1 MQYKNTKNFSKSQ
14 VFEEQGLP
22 LLNESN
28 EPQES
33 FKNKKPRRSGSGRS
47 RNNFKNKKRKKT
59 HMHYKDNKNSTQ
71 SQVQEDQELTFQNKS
86 NDWKYFTIIPN
97 WILDNLPI
105 YDAMLYIHIKRIA
118 GENGQCWA
126 SMRYLAQKM
135 KVSLGQIYKSLQNL
149 TELGLIKFVGTKK
162 VKRRPRNV
170 YQIVDIW
177 KLNVDYY
184 NDIHKTNEKSEKNIE
199 NQSKV
204 IHNPD
209 ETICSYSEQIQEI
222 CSYSEQI
229 PDQRSYSEQI
239 QPQKSQKRTKNQ
251 SVKKKNASPKKNHN
265 IEEKPNI
272 IINIHKENDD
282 DDDVDNLNPKQTEN
296 EQINKKEVITKGEG
310 LFSNTNIQP
319 LIDKFGLDRTLYAM
333 DLINKKY
340 KDKEL
345 TYPFKLLQKIL
356 EDKNLIHPTY
366 YRQIRNK
373 QPGEIVDI
381 FISCVSCDHKNI
393 LKLVVGRTYHLPCS
407 KCGTFNEI
415 DLNVKF

>member
-1 MQYKNTKNFSKSQ
+1 MQYKNKKNFSKSQ
-14 VFEEQGLP
+14 VFE
-22 LLNESN
+22 
-28 EPQES
+28 
-33 FKNKKPRRSGSGRS
+33 NKKPDAGTSG
-47 RNNFKNKKRKKT
+47 KPKT
-59 HMHYKDNKNSTQ
+59 NLESNMHYKDNKNSTQ
-71 SQVQEDQELTFQNKS
+71 SQVQEDQELAFQNKS

-97 WILDNLPI
+97 WILDNLSI

-184 NDIHKTNEKSEKNIE
+184 KDIHKTNEKSEKNIE

-229 PDQRSYSEQI
+229 PDQRSSSEQI
-239 QPQKSQKRTKNQ
+239 QPQKPRKRTKNQ

-282 DDDVDNLNPKQTEN
+282 DDDVDNSNPKQTET

-319 LIDKFGLDRTLYAM
+319 LIDKFGLDRVLYAM

-373 QPGEIVDI
+373 QPGEPVDI

-393 LKLVVGRTYHLPCS
+393 IKLVVGRTYDLPCS

>member
-1 MQYKNTKNFSKSQ
+1 MQYKNKKNFSKSQ
-14 VFEEQGLP
+14 VFE
-22 LLNESN
+22 
-28 EPQES
+28 
-33 FKNKKPRRSGSGRS
+33 NKKPDAGTSG
-47 RNNFKNKKRKKT
+47 KPKT
-59 HMHYKDNKNSTQ
+59 NLEPNMHYKDNKNSTQ
-71 SQVQEDQELTFQNKS
+71 SQVQEDQELAFQNKS

-184 NDIHKTNEKSEKNIE
+184 NDIHKTNEKSGKNIE

-209 ETICSYSEQIQEI
+209 ETICSYCEQIQEI

-229 PDQRSYSEQI
+229 PDQRSSSEQI
-239 QPQKSQKRTKNQ
+239 QPQKPRKRTKNQ
-251 SVKKKNASPKKNHN
+251 SVKKKNSSPKKNHN

-282 DDDVDNLNPKQTEN
+282 DDDVDNSNPKQTEN

-319 LIDKFGLDRTLYAM
+319 LIDKFGLDRVLYAM

-373 QPGEIVDI
+373 QPGEPVDI

-393 LKLVVGRTYHLPCS
+393 VKLVVGRTYHLPCS

>member
-1 MQYKNTKNFSKSQ
+1 MQYKNKKNFSKSQ
-14 VFEEQGLP
+14 VFE
-22 LLNESN
+22 
-28 EPQES
+28 
-33 FKNKKPRRSGSGRS
+33 NKKPDAGTSG
-47 RNNFKNKKRKKT
+47 KPKT
-59 HMHYKDNKNSTQ
+59 NLESNMHYKDNKNSTQ
-71 SQVQEDQELTFQNKS
+71 SQVQEDQELAFQNKS

-126 SMRYLAQKM
+126 SITYLAEKM
-135 KVSLGQIYKSLQNL
+135 KISVGQVHKSIQNL
-149 TELGLIKFVGTKK
+149 LKLGLIKFVGTKK
-162 VKRRPRNV
+162 VKFRPRNV

-184 NDIHKTNEKSEKNIE
+184 NDIHKTNEKSEKNID

-204 IHNPD
+204 IHNPN
-209 ETICSYSEQIQEI
+209 EKVFSYSEKSQEVFSYSEKTQEI
-222 CSYSEQI
+222 CSQSEKT
-229 PDQRSYSEQI
+229 
-239 QPQKSQKRTKNQ
+239 QPQKSRKRTKNQ
-251 SVKKKNASPKKNHN
+251 SVRKKNASPKKNHN
-265 IEEKPNI
+265 IIEEKPNI

-282 DDDVDNLNPKQTEN
+282 DDDVDNSNPKQTEN

-319 LIDKFGLDRTLYAM
+319 LIDRFGLDRVLYAM

-373 QPGEIVDI
+373 QPGEPVDI

-393 LKLVVGRTYHLPCS
+393 VKLIVGRTYHLPCS

>member
-1 MQYKNTKNFSKSQ
+1 MQYKNKKNFSKSQ
-14 VFEEQGLP
+14 VFE
-22 LLNESN
+22 
-28 EPQES
+28 
-33 FKNKKPRRSGSGRS
+33 NKKPDAGTSG
-47 RNNFKNKKRKKT
+47 KPKT
-59 HMHYKDNKNSTQ
+59 NLEPNMHYKDNKNSTQ
-71 SQVQEDQELTFQNKS
+71 SQVQEDQELAFQNKS

-239 QPQKSQKRTKNQ
+239 QPQKPRKRTKNQ

-282 DDDVDNLNPKQTEN
+282 DDVDNSNPKQIEN

-373 QPGEIVDI
+373 QTGEIVDI

-393 LKLVVGRTYHLPCS
+393 VKLVVGRTYHLPCS

>member
-1 MQYKNTKNFSKSQ
+1 MQYKNKKNFSKSQ
-14 VFEEQGLP
+14 VFE
-22 LLNESN
+22 
-28 EPQES
+28 
-33 FKNKKPRRSGSGRS
+33 NKKPDAGTSG
-47 RNNFKNKKRKKT
+47 KPKT
-59 HMHYKDNKNSTQ
+59 NLESNMHYKDNKNSTQ
-71 SQVQEDQELTFQNKS
+71 SQVQEDQELAFQNKS

-184 NDIHKTNEKSEKNIE
+184 NDIHKTNEKAKKTLKINQKLSTTPMKQFVHTVNKFKRFVHTVNKSPISVHPVNKFNRKN
-199 NQSKV
+199 
-204 IHNPD
+204 P
-209 ETICSYSEQIQEI
+209 
-222 CSYSEQI
+222 
-229 PDQRSYSEQI
+229 R
-239 QPQKSQKRTKNQ
+239 KRTKNQ

-282 DDDVDNLNPKQTEN
+282 DDDVDNSNPKQTEN

-373 QPGEIVDI
+373 QPGELVDI

-393 LKLVVGRTYHLPCS
+393 VKLVVGRTYHLPCS

>member
-1 MQYKNTKNFSKSQ
+1 MQYKNKKNFSKSQ
-14 VFEEQGLP
+14 VFE
-22 LLNESN
+22 
-28 EPQES
+28 
-33 FKNKKPRRSGSGRS
+33 NKKPDAGTSG
-47 RNNFKNKKRKKT
+47 KPKT
-59 HMHYKDNKNSTQ
+59 NLESNMHYKDNKNSTQ
-71 SQVQEDQELTFQNKS
+71 SQVQEDQELAFQNKS

-126 SMRYLAQKM
+126 SITYLAEKM
-135 KVSLGQIYKSLQNL
+135 KISVGQVHKSIQNL
-149 TELGLIKFVGTKK
+149 LKLGLIKFVGTKK
-162 VKRRPRNV
+162 VKFRPRNV

-204 IHNPD
+204 IHNPN
-209 ETICSYSEQIQEI
+209 EKVFSYSEKSQEVFSYSEKTQEI
-222 CSYSEQI
+222 CSQGEKT
-229 PDQRSYSEQI
+229 
-239 QPQKSQKRTKNQ
+239 QPQKSRKRTKNQ

-265 IEEKPNI
+265 IIEEKPNI

-282 DDDVDNLNPKQTEN
+282 DDDVDNSNPKQTEN

-319 LIDKFGLDRTLYAM
+319 LIDRFGLDRVLYAM

-373 QPGEIVDI
+373 QPGEPVDI

-393 LKLVVGRTYHLPCS
+393 VKLIVGRTYHLPCS

>member
-1 MQYKNTKNFSKSQ
+1 MQYKNKKNFSKSQ
-14 VFEEQGLP
+14 VFE
-22 LLNESN
+22 
-28 EPQES
+28 
-33 FKNKKPRRSGSGRS
+33 NKKPDAGTSG
-47 RNNFKNKKRKKT
+47 KPKT
-59 HMHYKDNKNSTQ
+59 NLESNMHYKDNKNSTQ
-71 SQVQEDQELTFQNKS
+71 SQVQEDQELAFQNKS

-149 TELGLIKFVGTKK
+149 TELGLIEFVGTKK

-184 NDIHKTNEKSEKNIE
+184 NDIHKTNEKSGKNIE

-229 PDQRSYSEQI
+229 PDQRSSSEQI
-239 QPQKSQKRTKNQ
+239 QPQKSRKRTKNQ

-319 LIDKFGLDRTLYAM
+319 LIDKFGLDRVLYAM

-373 QPGEIVDI
+373 QPGELVDI

-393 LKLVVGRTYHLPCS
+393 VKLVVGRTYHLPCS

>member
-1 MQYKNTKNFSKSQ
+1 MQYKNKKNFSKSQ
-14 VFEEQGLP
+14 VFE
-22 LLNESN
+22 
-28 EPQES
+28 
-33 FKNKKPRRSGSGRS
+33 NKKPDAGTSG
-47 RNNFKNKKRKKT
+47 KPKT
-59 HMHYKDNKNSTQ
+59 NLESNMHYKDNKNSTQ
-71 SQVQEDQELTFQNKS
+71 SQVQEDQELAFQNKS

-229 PDQRSYSEQI
+229 PDQRSSSEQI
-239 QPQKSQKRTKNQ
+239 QPQKPRKRTKNQ
-251 SVKKKNASPKKNHN
+251 SVKKKNSSPKKNHN

-373 QPGEIVDI
+373 QPGELVDI
-381 FISCVSCDHKNI
+381 FISCISCDHKNI
-393 LKLVVGRTYHLPCS
+393 VKLVVGRTYHLPCS

>member
-1 MQYKNTKNFSKSQ
+1 MQYKNKKNFSKSQ
-14 VFEEQGLP
+14 VFE
-22 LLNESN
+22 
-28 EPQES
+28 
-33 FKNKKPRRSGSGRS
+33 NKKPDAGTSG
-47 RNNFKNKKRKKT
+47 KPKT
-59 HMHYKDNKNSTQ
+59 NLESNMHYKDNKNSTQ
-71 SQVQEDQELTFQNKS
+71 SQVQEDQELAFQNKS

-184 NDIHKTNEKSEKNIE
+184 NDIHKTNEKSGKNIE

-229 PDQRSYSEQI
+229 PDQRSSSEQI
-239 QPQKSQKRTKNQ
+239 QPQKPRKRTKNQ

-319 LIDKFGLDRTLYAM
+319 LIDRFGLDRVLYAM

-373 QPGEIVDI
+373 QPGELVDI
-381 FISCVSCDHKNI
+381 FISCISCDHKNI
-393 LKLVVGRTYHLPCS
+393 VKLVVGRTYHLPCS

>member
-1 MQYKNTKNFSKSQ
+1 MKISVGQVHKS
-14 VFEEQGLP
+14 
-22 LLNESN
+22 
-28 EPQES
+28 
-33 FKNKKPRRSGSGRS
+33 
-47 RNNFKNKKRKKT
+47 
-59 HMHYKDNKNSTQ
+59 
-71 SQVQEDQELTFQNKS
+71 
-86 NDWKYFTIIPN
+86 I
-97 WILDNLPI
+97 
-105 YDAMLYIHIKRIA
+105 
-118 GENGQCWA
+118 
-126 SMRYLAQKM
+126 
-135 KVSLGQIYKSLQNL
+135 QNL
-149 TELGLIKFVGTKK
+149 LKLGLIKFVGTKK
-162 VKRRPRNV
+162 VKFRPRNV

-184 NDIHKTNEKSEKNIE
+184 NDIHKTNEKSEKNID

-204 IHNPD
+204 IHNPN
-209 ETICSYSEQIQEI
+209 EKVFSYSEKSQEVFSYSEKTQEI
-222 CSYSEQI
+222 CSQGEKT
-229 PDQRSYSEQI
+229 
-239 QPQKSQKRTKNQ
+239 QPQKPRKRTKNQ
-251 SVKKKNASPKKNHN
+251 SVRKKNGSPKKNHN

-282 DDDVDNLNPKQTEN
+282 DDDVDNSKPKQTEN

-319 LIDKFGLDRTLYAM
+319 LIDRFGLDRVLYAM

-373 QPGEIVDI
+373 QPGEPVDI

-393 LKLVVGRTYHLPCS
+393 VKLVVGRTYHLPCS

>member
-1 MQYKNTKNFSKSQ
+1 MQYKNKKNFSKSQ
-14 VFEEQGLP
+14 VFE
-22 LLNESN
+22 
-28 EPQES
+28 
-33 FKNKKPRRSGSGRS
+33 NKKPDAGTSG
-47 RNNFKNKKRKKT
+47 KPKT
-59 HMHYKDNKNSTQ
+59 NLESNMHYKDNKNSTQ
-71 SQVQEDQELTFQNKS
+71 SQVQEDQELAFQNKS

-184 NDIHKTNEKSEKNIE
+184 KDIHKTNEKSEKNIE

-229 PDQRSYSEQI
+229 PDQRSSSEQI
-239 QPQKSQKRTKNQ
+239 QPQKPRKRTKNQ

-282 DDDVDNLNPKQTEN
+282 DDDVDNSNPKQTET

-319 LIDKFGLDRTLYAM
+319 LIDKFGLDRVLYAM

-373 QPGEIVDI
+373 QPGEPVDI

-393 LKLVVGRTYHLPCS
+393 IKLVVGRTYHLHCS

>member
-1 MQYKNTKNFSKSQ
+1 MQYKNKKNFSKSQ
-14 VFEEQGLP
+14 VFE
-22 LLNESN
+22 
-28 EPQES
+28 
-33 FKNKKPRRSGSGRS
+33 NKKPDAGTSG
-47 RNNFKNKKRKKT
+47 KPKT
-59 HMHYKDNKNSTQ
+59 NLESNMHYKDNKNSTQ
-71 SQVQEDQELTFQNKS
+71 SQVQEDQELAFQNKS

-184 NDIHKTNEKSEKNIE
+184 NDIHKTNEKSGKNIE

-229 PDQRSYSEQI
+229 PDQRSSSEQI
-239 QPQKSQKRTKNQ
+239 QPQKSRKRTKNQ

-319 LIDKFGLDRTLYAM
+319 LIDKFGLDRVLYAM

-373 QPGEIVDI
+373 QPGELVDI

-393 LKLVVGRTYHLPCS
+393 VKLVVGRTYHLPCS

>member
-1 MQYKNTKNFSKSQ
+1 MQYKNKKNFSKSQ
-14 VFEEQGLP
+14 VFE
-22 LLNESN
+22 
-28 EPQES
+28 
-33 FKNKKPRRSGSGRS
+33 NKKPDAGTSGEP
-47 RNNFKNKKRKKT
+47 KT
-59 HMHYKDNKNSTQ
+59 NLEPNMHYKDKKNSTQ
-71 SQVQEDQELTFQNKS
+71 SQVQGDQELAFQNKS

-149 TELGLIKFVGTKK
+149 TELGLIEFVGTKK

-229 PDQRSYSEQI
+229 PAQRSSSEQI
-239 QPQKSQKRTKNQ
+239 QPQKSRKRTKNQ

-272 IINIHKENDD
+272 IINIHRENND
-282 DDDVDNLNPKQTEN
+282 DDDVDNSNPKQTEN

-373 QPGEIVDI
+373 QPGEPVDI

-393 LKLVVGRTYHLPCS
+393 VKLIVGRTYHLPCS

>member
-1 MQYKNTKNFSKSQ
+1 MQYKNKKNFSKSQ
-14 VFEEQGLP
+14 VFE
-22 LLNESN
+22 
-28 EPQES
+28 
-33 FKNKKPRRSGSGRS
+33 NKKPDAGTSGEP
-47 RNNFKNKKRKKT
+47 KT
-59 HMHYKDNKNSTQ
+59 NLESNMHYKDNKNSTQ
-71 SQVQEDQELTFQNKS
+71 SQVQEDQELAFQNKS

-126 SMRYLAQKM
+126 SITYLAEKM
-135 KVSLGQIYKSLQNL
+135 KISVGQVHKSIQNL
-149 TELGLIKFVGTKK
+149 LKLGLIKFVGTKK
-162 VKRRPRNV
+162 VKFRPRNV

-184 NDIHKTNEKSEKNIE
+184 NDIHKTNEKSGKNIE

-209 ETICSYSEQIQEI
+209 EKVFSYSEKSQEVFSYSEKTQEI
-222 CSYSEQI
+222 CSQSEKT
-229 PDQRSYSEQI
+229 
-239 QPQKSQKRTKNQ
+239 QPQKSRKRTKNQ
-251 SVKKKNASPKKNHN
+251 SVKKKNSSPKKNHN
-265 IEEKPNI
+265 IEEKPN

-282 DDDVDNLNPKQTEN
+282 DDDVDNSNPKQTEN
-296 EQINKKEVITKGEG
+296 KQINKKEVITKGEG

-319 LIDKFGLDRTLYAM
+319 LIDKFGLDRVLYAM

-373 QPGEIVDI
+373 QPGEPVDI

-393 LKLVVGRTYHLPCS
+393 VKLVVGRTYHLPCS

>member
-1 MQYKNTKNFSKSQ
+1 MQYKNKKNFSKSQ
-14 VFEEQGLP
+14 VFE
-22 LLNESN
+22 
-28 EPQES
+28 
-33 FKNKKPRRSGSGRS
+33 NKKPDAGTSG
-47 RNNFKNKKRKKT
+47 KPKT
-59 HMHYKDNKNSTQ
+59 NLESNMHYKDNKNSTQ
-71 SQVQEDQELTFQNKS
+71 SQVQEDQELAFQNKS

-97 WILDNLPI
+97 WILDNLSI

-184 NDIHKTNEKSEKNIE
+184 NDIHKTNGKSEKNIE

-229 PDQRSYSEQI
+229 PDQRSSSEQI
-239 QPQKSQKRTKNQ
+239 QPQKPRKRTKNQ
-251 SVKKKNASPKKNHN
+251 SVKKKNASPKKNQN

-282 DDDVDNLNPKQTEN
+282 DDDVDNSNPKQAEN

-373 QPGEIVDI
+373 QPGELVDI

-393 LKLVVGRTYHLPCS
+393 VKLVVGRTYHLPCS